1 MRKKILTYS
10 GIILGFIILAY
21 AYNPQLFKGKVVNQ
35 SDNSSWQGMANEIL
49 QWNEKHPDDKTLWTN
64 SMFSGMPATSIH
76 VEHEGDYTEP
86 VYNFLFTGMRP
97 ASYLLI
103 SLIGGFLLF
112 LAFGA
117 NVWLAV
123 VGAIAI
129 TFCSYNMQIIQV
141 GHNSKMAAIA
151 FMPWV
156 LAAVVYAYRKKAL
169 WGALFFAFA
178 LSFQIKA
185 NHPQITYYLAF
196 IILGYAI
203 AEMCGAIKSKYFKKF
218 VYTSS
223 LLLVAGIL
231 GIATNS
237 TRLIPT
243 YEYAKYTMRGGTE
256 LSKDKDVQT
265 GSGLKKDY
273 ATAWSYGIQET
284 PNLMIPDFNG
294 GVSVGSLGRDS
305 KTYKVLKSKYQGAD
319 KLIKQMPLYWGPQP
333 FTAGPMY
340 LGALCVFLFVLGLC
354 IIKGRYKWW
363 IVGVSLVALFL
374 AWGSHFMWFSDIFF
388 KYAPMYNKFRTV
400 SMALVV
406 LQITVPVLGVL
417 AIKELL
423 QGDSQNNLRIR
434 RGFYIALGATAGV
447 SLLFALFPSLAGSF
461 TSSADG
467 NYPTDIAAALA
478 DDRRS
483 LLRADALRSMIYIIL
498 GAAVLWLGWI
508 KKLKMPICVGLLGVL
523 IIADMWT
530 IDKRY
535 LNDSHFVRKQEYKAL
550 FNKRPVD
557 EMILQDEDPYYRVL
571 DLSVN
576 TFNDAYIS
584 YHHKTIGG
592 YSPAKLQR
600 YQDLIEYYISAE
612 MSDMSREIN
621 AALPQAT
628 TIEDIEEAIGNHPVL
643 SMLNT
648 KYIVLSGETPPVLYK
663 HRYGN
668 AWLVN
673 NILWASS
680 PDEEIETIAGIDPY
694 STVILASGDDAVA
707 LSGLET
713 GSSVV
718 KLSKVTESGAESD
731 MTLPE
736 GEIVL
741 TDYAPN
747 RLRYASL
754 TAAPSIAVFSEI
766 YYPAGWKATI
776 DGVETP
782 ILRADYALR
791 AISLPEGSHE
801 IEFTFDPSSFHLG
814 ATISRTSSIL
824 LYLLLLS
831 LALAYPTRHYLL
843 SRRQ

>member
-1 MRKKILTYS
+1 MKKKILTYS
-10 GIILGFIILAY
+10 GIILGFIILSY
-21 AYNPQLFKGKVVNQ
+21 AYNPQLFRGKIVNQ
-35 SDNSSWQGMANEIL
+35 SDISSWEGMAGEIL
-49 QWNEKHPDDKTLWTN
+49 KYNKEHPDDKTLWTN

-86 VYNFLFTGMRP
+86 LYKFLYTGMRP

-117 NVWLAV
+117 NVWIAV
-123 VGAIAI
+123 AGAIAV

-156 LAAVVYAYRKKAL
+156 VAAVIYAYRKNSL

-185 NHPQITYYLAF
+185 NHPQITYYLA
-196 IILGYAI
+196 IIIFGYAI
-203 AEMCGAIKSKYFKKF
+203 AQMCGAIKEKYFKKF
-218 VYTSS
+218 LLTSI

-243 YEYAKYTMRGGTE
+243 YEYAKYTMRGGSE
-256 LSKDKDVQT
+256 
-265 GSGLKKDY
+265 LKKDPQAKAEEGLDIQY
-273 ATAWSYGIQET
+273 ATAWSYGIGET

-294 GVSVGSLGRDS
+294 GSSHGSLGRDS
-305 KTYKVLKSKYQGAD
+305 RTYQVLKSKYQGAD
-319 KLIKQMPLYWGPQP
+319 NIIKQMPLYWGPQP

-340 LGALCVFLFVLGLC
+340 LGAVCVFLFVLGLC
-354 IIKGRYKWW
+354 IIRGRYKWW
-363 IVGVSLVALFL
+363 IVGVSLIALFL
-374 AWGSHFMWFSDIFF
+374 AWGSHFMWFTELFF
-388 KYAPMYNKFRTV
+388 KYVPLYNKFRTV

-406 LQITVPVLGVL
+406 LQITVPILGVL
-417 AIKELL
+417 AVKEIL
-423 QGDSQNNLRIR
+423 QGDRENPLRIKK
-434 RGFYIALGATAGV
+434 GFYIALGATAGV
-447 SLLFALFPSLAGSF
+447 SLLFAIFPSLAGNF

-467 NYPTDIAAALA
+467 NLPADIASALA

-483 LLRADALRSMIYIIL
+483 LLRADAFRSFIFIIL
-498 GAAVLWLGWI
+498 CAGVLWIGWMRKI
-508 KKLKMPICVGLLGVL
+508 KMPLCAGLIGVL
-523 IIADMWT
+523 ILADLWT

-557 EMILQDEDPYYRVL
+557 EMILKDTNPYYRVL

-600 YQDLIEYYISAE
+600 YQDLIEYYIAPE
-612 MSDMSREIN
+612 MSSLTNEIN
-621 AALPQAT
+621 SALPEAKS
-628 TIEDIEEAIGNHPVL
+628 IGDIETALSPHPVL

-648 KYIVLSGETPPVLYK
+648 KYIIISGDNPPIEY
-663 HRYGN
+663 RYRNGN
-668 AWLVN
+668 CWVVN
-673 NILWASS
+673 DILWASN
-680 PDEEIETIAGIDPY
+680 PNMEIESIAKIDPA
-694 STVILASGDDAVA
+694 STVILSSEDSATGE
-707 LSGLET
+707 SGLSADMET
-713 GSSVV
+713 FGAKNISADNGSIF
-718 KLSKVTESGAESD
+718 LTE
-731 MTLPE
+731 
-736 GEIVL
+736 
-741 TDYAPN
+741 YAPN
-747 RLRYASL
+747 RLRYSSSSS
-754 TAAPSIAVFSEI
+754 TPSIAIFSEI
-766 YYPAGWKATI
+766 YYPAGWKAYI

-782 ILRADYALR
+782 IMRADYALR
-791 AISLPEGSHE
+791 SIVLPEGEHN
-801 IEFTFDPSSFHLG
+801 IEMVFSPDSFKIG
-814 ATISRTSSIL
+814 ANISRASSIL
-824 LYLLLLS
+824 LYLLLIGMGGWLI
-831 LALAYPTRHYLL
+831 YD
-843 SRRQ
+843 RRKSTKSA